1 MKKIKMKMLINKH
14 KMSNIFKD
22 KMKYK
27 KIEQKPVIKFKIWN
41 KNFIQNRISHN
52 NNFNTILIIVNNK
65 DLMKFKSKKE
75 NTKKIKPIIKFKRT
89 KHLHLISKKNNK
101 NRNRIIRFMKI

>member
-27 KIEQKPVIKFKIWN
+27 KIE
-41 KNFIQNRISHN
+41 
-52 NNFNTILIIVNNK
+52 
-65 DLMKFKSKKE
+65 
-75 NTKKIKPIIKFKRT
+75 
-89 KHLHLISKKNNK
+89 
-101 NRNRIIRFMKI
+101 